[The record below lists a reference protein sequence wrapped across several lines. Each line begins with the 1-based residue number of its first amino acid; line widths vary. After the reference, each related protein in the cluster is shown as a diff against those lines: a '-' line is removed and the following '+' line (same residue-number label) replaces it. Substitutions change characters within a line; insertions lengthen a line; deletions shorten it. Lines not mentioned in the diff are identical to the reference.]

1 MLNLAH
7 IIGHLGRDPDVR
19 YTADGTAVANLA
31 VATNETWKDK
41 DGEKQERTEWHRVV
55 LFGKVAEIAAQFLKK
70 GSLVY
75 LQGRLQTRKWAGEDG
90 QDRYTTEI
98 LAERMRMLGGKA
110 DTQPANGT
118 PAAPVR
124 SNQGPP
130 GRSAAE
136 PVAPFDDD
144 IPF

>member
-1 MLNLAH
+1 MLNMTQ
-7 IIGHLGRDPDVR
+7 IIGHLGRDPEVR
-19 YTADGTAVANLA
+19 YTAEGSAVANLA
-31 VATNETWKDK
+31 VATNETWRDK
-41 DGEKQERTEWHRVV
+41 DGERQERTEWHRVV

-98 LAERMRMLGGKA
+98 LAERMKMLGGKC
-110 DTQPANGT
+110 DTQTANGT
-118 PAAPVR
+118 PVAPTR
-124 SNQGPP
+124 SHQGPP
-130 GRSAAE
+130 ARTAAE
-136 PVAPFDDD
+136 PVTPFDD

>member
-31 VATNETWKDK
+31 VATNETWKDTN
-41 DGEKQERTEWHRVV
+41 GEKQERTEWHRVV

-118 PAAPVR
+118 PAAAVR

-130 GRSAAE
+130 ARPAAE
-136 PVAPFDDD
+136 PIPFDDD

>member
-1 MLNLAH
+1 MLNMTQ

-19 YTADGTAVANLA
+19 YTAEGSAVAHLA

-41 DGEKQERTEWHRVV
+41 DGERQERTEWHRVV
-55 LFGKVAEIAAQFLKK
+55 LFGKVAEITAQFLKK

-98 LAERMRMLGGKA
+98 LAERMKMLGGKG
-110 DTQPANGT
+110 DTQAANGT

-124 SNQGPP
+124 SLQGPP
-130 GRSAAE
+130 ARPAAD
-136 PVAPFDDD
+136 PAIPFDDD